1 MSIALVTLAFK
12 APISATPKFV
22 LVALCDSAND
32 QGECYPSVPI
42 LMAKCSLSERAVQAA
57 VATLEGAG
65 YLRRE
70 FRNGRSTVYW
80 MTPDPRTTS
89 TPAHAAPPQDM
100 HPTPADCAPPPP
112 HHVHPTPAPR
122 APITV
127 IEPSVEPKTKR
138 KSAGANAAPSEVPE
152 LELVAAGFDSLTAA
166 EFIAHKARMKAPLTR
181 RAWVDHLREASKAG
195 WTPQAA
201 AEKVMAKAWRGF
213 EAKYVENER
222 RPAASTAQPAE
233 PLWRTEQR
241 DRMAEAAGPFAA
253 KPAAPANPQPETID
267 VHARIL
273 G

>member
-12 APISATPKFV
+12 APISATQKFV

-32 QGECYPSVPI
+32 QGECYPSVPV

-80 MTPDPRTTS
+80 VTPDPRTTS
-89 TPAHAAPPQDM
+89 TPAFAA
-100 HPTPADCAPPPP
+100 PP
-112 HHVHPTPAPR
+112 HHVHPTPAPRAPTPAPR

-127 IEPSVEPKTKR
+127 IEPSVEPKTKG
-138 KSAGANAAPSEVPE
+138 KGAGAGAAPSEVPE
-152 LELVAAGFDSLTAA
+152 LELVAAGFDSHTAVD
-166 EFIAHKARMKAPLTR
+166 FIAHKARMKAPLTR
-181 RAWVDHLREASKAG
+181 RAWVDHLREAEKAG

-222 RPAASTAQPAE
+222 RHAAGNAQPAE
-233 PLWRTEQR
+233 PAWRTEQR
-241 DRMAEAAGPFAA
+241 ERNEAFLGPAAA
-253 KPAAPANPQPETID
+253 KRRTTEPETID
-267 VHARIL
+267 ATARLL